1 MLVIRN
7 LTKIYKPQKSQEIV
21 ALNKLNINF
30 GDKGLVF
37 VLGKSGCGKST
48 LLNMIGGIEEISDG
62 KIIVDGYNISERRN
76 KMKYFRT
83 KVGFLFQNFAL

>member
-48 LLNMIGGIEEISDG
+48 LLNMIGGLDYPTSGEIIIEITC
-62 KIIVDGYNISERRN
+62 N
-76 KMKYFRT
+76 
-83 KVGFLFQNFAL
+83 